1 MMHEA
6 ILFDTS
12 KTFGRYKGTGFLENS
27 QYEVLLR

>member
-12 KTFGRYKGTGFLENS
+12 ETFEQYKNKAIL
-27 QYEVLLR
+27 YLKAYVV